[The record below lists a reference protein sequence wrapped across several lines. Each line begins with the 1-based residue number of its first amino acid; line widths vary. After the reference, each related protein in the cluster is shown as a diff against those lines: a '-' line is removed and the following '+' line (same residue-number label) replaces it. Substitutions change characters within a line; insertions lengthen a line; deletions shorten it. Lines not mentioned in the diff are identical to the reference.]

1 MTELGV
7 KVRVEPPTRMGMRR
21 VVLLAFA
28 AVGLLRVLV
37 VTRKGQ
43 MKRSWTAASSIRG
56 RGVRA
61 RGGGFITFEGTFDP
75 GHRRQGGTKKGEC

>member
-21 VVLLAFA
+21 VVLVLAAFT

-37 VTRKGQ
+37 VTRQRQSEELNERHILSMDERDSAG
-43 MKRSWTAASSIRG
+43 
-56 RGVRA
+56 
-61 RGGGFITFEGTFDP
+61 EGE
-75 GHRRQGGTKKGEC
+75 R